1 VPDDLSL
8 VGFDNIDLAS
18 CVSPPLT
25 TMHVDKIGMGRLAVQ
40 LLVNRIEHP
49 ETSPVQAVV
58 RPRLIKRS
66 SVRTIQGRVGTAP

>member
-1 VPDDLSL
+1 
-8 VGFDNIDLAS
+8 
-18 CVSPPLT
+18 
-25 TMHVDKIGMGRLAVQ
+25 MHVDKIGMGRLAVQ